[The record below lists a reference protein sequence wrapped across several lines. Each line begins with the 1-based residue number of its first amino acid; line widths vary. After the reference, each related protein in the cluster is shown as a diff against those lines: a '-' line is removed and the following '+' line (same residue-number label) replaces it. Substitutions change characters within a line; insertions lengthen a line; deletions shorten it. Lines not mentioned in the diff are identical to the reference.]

1 MVWVH
6 LQRITD
12 YTDYK
17 WYLVMS
23 RDVSDLSG
31 SDEFLDSESKFSF
44 HIAFYECLSNHLLK
58 YTKVFLVC
66 WLIDRWSEDAFSEP
80 RESQDLALR
89 CWRKVFPNLLPSAA
103 SPGLFY

>member
-44 HIAFYECLSNHLLK
+44 HIAFYDCVKFFALLFHPRTVQDT
-58 YTKVFLVC
+58 TK
-66 WLIDRWSEDAFSEP
+66 P
-80 RESQDLALR
+80 RDI
-89 CWRKVFPNLLPSAA
+89 
-103 SPGLFY
+103 